1 MSEFFNLTSPDSASK
16 FMISQL
22 SVISDEIVDTEKSHG
37 RIISR
42 DYESSDNLP
51 PYARSSMDGYSV
63 RASDT
68 YGASDSLPA
77 YLEVIGEIPM
87 GTLATIAIKSGE
99 SAVSHTGG
107 MIAKNADAVVMLEQ
121 TEITENG
128 LLEVYK
134 PVSIGEN
141 IVPIGD
147 DFLKGSDVVSKGQM
161 VDAGIIGSLLTNGIT
176 NCNVYR
182 KPVVGICSAGD
193 ELVDPSV
200 NPQLGQVR
208 DINLYTI
215 AAACETLPVDIKLY
229 PRQKDDFQQ
238 QFEVAKNSID
248 ECDVL
253 IFTSGSSV
261 SSRDLTSKVV
271 ESLGEPGVLIHGLT
285 VKPGKPTVLGLVSN
299 KPIIGLPGN
308 PVSALTIFDIVA
320 KPIILGLAGLSNPFH
335 RPIVSGNLVENVA
348 SLTGRT
354 DYIRVKLVKKI
365 DEVNV
370 QPVLGMSNSI
380 STILKS
386 DGYIEIPPDVS
397 GLYAGAD
404 VQVFLD

>member
-1 MSEFFNLTSPDSASK
+1 MSEFFNLTSPVEASK
-16 FMISQL
+16 YMISQL
-22 SVISDEIVDTEKSHG
+22 AVISEETVDTKKSYG

-42 DYESSDNLP
+42 NYQSFDSLP
-51 PYARSSMDGYSV
+51 PYTRSSMDGYSV

-77 YLEVIGEIPM
+77 YLEVVGEIPM
-87 GTLATIAIKSGE
+87 GTLATISIKSGE
-99 SAVSHTGG
+99 SAISHTGG
-107 MIAKNADAVVMLEQ
+107 MIANNADAVVMVEQ
-121 TEITENG
+121 TEISESG

-134 PVSIGEN
+134 PVAVGEN

-147 DFLKGSDVVSKGQM
+147 DFLKGRDVVSKGQM
-161 VDAGIIGSLLTNGIT
+161 VNEGIIGSLLTNGFT
-176 NCNVYR
+176 DCDVYR
-182 KPVVGICSAGD
+182 KPIVGICSAGD
-193 ELVDPSV
+193 ELVDPV
-200 NPQLGQVR
+200 VKPKLGQVR

-215 AAACETLPVDIKLY
+215 AAACETLPVETKLY

-238 QFEVAKNSID
+238 QLEVAKNSIS

-320 KPIILGLAGLSNPFH
+320 KPIILGLAGLLDTYH
-335 RPIVSGNLVENVA
+335 RPSVSGNLVENVA

-354 DYIRVKLVKKI
+354 DYIRVRLYEKNN
-365 DEVNV
+365 EVNV

-380 STILKS
+380 SVILKS
-386 DGYIEIPPDVS
+386 EGYIEIPSDVS
-397 GLYAGAD
+397 GLYAGTK

>member
-1 MSEFFNLTSPDSASK
+1 MSEFFNLTSPASASK

-22 SVISDEIVDTEKSHG
+22 AVISDEIVDTEKSYG

-134 PVSIGEN
+134 PVSVGEN

-147 DFLKGSDVVSKGQM
+147 
-161 VDAGIIGSLLTNGIT
+161 
-176 NCNVYR
+176 
-182 KPVVGICSAGD
+182 
-193 ELVDPSV
+193 E
-200 NPQLGQVR
+200 
-208 DINLYTI
+208 
-215 AAACETLPVDIKLY
+215 
-229 PRQKDDFQQ
+229 
-238 QFEVAKNSID
+238 
-248 ECDVL
+248 
-253 IFTSGSSV
+253 IFK
-261 SSRDLTSKVV
+261 RL
-271 ESLGEPGVLIHGLT
+271 
-285 VKPGKPTVLGLVSN
+285 
-299 KPIIGLPGN
+299 
-308 PVSALTIFDIVA
+308 
-320 KPIILGLAGLSNPFH
+320 
-335 RPIVSGNLVENVA
+335 
-348 SLTGRT
+348 
-354 DYIRVKLVKKI
+354 
-365 DEVNV
+365 
-370 QPVLGMSNSI
+370 
-380 STILKS
+380 
-386 DGYIEIPPDVS
+386 
-397 GLYAGAD
+397 
-404 VQVFLD
+404 